1 MFIFIFIKKYYFY
14 SNSIFMNINKSS
26 KIKLYKENILKFIS
40 TQSEKNLNLNKIS
53 ELDFLIGILFLTEMN
68 RYCKNNKISIHG
80 YYIASSL
87 INLFSKIKSKL
98 LSSGNLSYQDTVDF
112 YLSLANNVD
121 YLNNRVDPTNQVRNK
136 INFNLSKLMI
146 ELNPLFNILHNYKK
160 KHNGSNSDLTYSCSN
175 LSISSIGNANSNDN
189 INQTKNKNTSNTI
202 NPESDNL
209 IDCENK
215 DNELAESV
223 SSTIS
228 HNIKVK
234 KNKKS
239 YFKNY
244 CDIKCY
250 NCWVENILVT
260 FFYILLMTAKF
271 MGSGEYKDPNLKKL
285 AEYYSNIFF
294 IYLKV
299 NSESITDDKYLFELF
314 DNYIE
319 YKNKLNYSLIELKI
333 NSDTV
338 DEIINY
344 LDNIIIKKLSINKK

>member
-1 MFIFIFIKKYYFY
+1 
-14 SNSIFMNINKSS
+14 MNINKSS

-40 TQSEKNLNLNKIS
+40 TQSDNNLNFNKVS
-53 ELDFLIGILFLTEMN
+53 ELDFIIGILFLTEMN

-80 YYIASSL
+80 YYIACSL

-98 LSSGNLSYQDTVDF
+98 LSSGSLTYQDTLEF
-112 YLSLANNVD
+112 FISLANNVD

-146 ELNPLFNILHNYKK
+146 ELNPLFNILHNFKK
-160 KHNGSNSDLTYSCSN
+160 RHNGSNLDLTYSSSN
-175 LSISSIGNANSNDN
+175 LSISSMGNTVQPKIVSTNSVTIAN
-189 INQTKNKNTSNTI
+189 
-202 NPESDNL
+202 ESLEIVDF
-209 IDCENK
+209 ENK
-215 DNELAESV
+215 ENELGESIN
-223 SSTIS
+223 SSNS
-228 HNIKVK
+228 CSPKVK
-234 KNKKS
+234 LHKKT

-250 NCWVENILVT
+250 NCWVENILIT
-260 FFYILLMTAKF
+260 FFYILLITAKF

-299 NSESITDDKYLFELF
+299 NSESISDEKYLFELF
-314 DNYIE
+314 DNYME

-333 NSDTV
+333 NSETV

>member
-1 MFIFIFIKKYYFY
+1 
-14 SNSIFMNINKSS
+14 MNINKSS

-40 TQSEKNLNLNKIS
+40 TQSEKNINSNKIS

-80 YYIASSL
+80 YYIAISL

-98 LSSGNLSYQDTVDF
+98 LSSGNLSQQDIVDF
-112 YLSLANNVD
+112 YLSLANNID
-121 YLNNRVDPTNQVRNK
+121 YLNNRVDPTNQVRTK

-146 ELNPLFNILHNYKK
+146 EINPLFNILYNYKK
-160 KHNGSNSDLTYSCSN
+160 RHNGSNSDLTYSCSN
-175 LSISSIGNANSNDN
+175 LSISSIGNVSK
-189 INQTKNKNTSNTI
+189 TKTTSN
-202 NPESDNL
+202 NLNNES
-209 IDCENK
+209 IDIIDSENK

-223 SSTIS
+223 SSSIS
-228 HNIKVK
+228 RSQKVK
-234 KNKKS
+234 LGRKS
-239 YFKNY
+239 YFKKY
-244 CDIKCY
+244 CDINCY
-250 NCWVENILVT
+250 NCWVENILIT
-260 FFYILLMTAKF
+260 FFYILLITAKF

-299 NSESITDDKYLFELF
+299 NSESISDDKYLFELF
-314 DNYIE
+314 DSYME